1 MPLKDIPFFK
11 EYTIRYDWDAF
22 EKVCE
27 ALNIESFM
35 DFDIVLRRLGPKQL
49 RLMLWAG
56 LLYKFPTLQPSEV
69 GAIISEF
76 MQENPLSD
84 VTAIISKGLEE
95 AGFIST
101 KVADKGEMKPNAKPS
116 KK

>member
-1 MPLKDIPFFK
+1 MPLKEIPFFK

-22 EKVCE
+22 EKVCG
-27 ALNIESFM
+27 ALGIESFL
-35 DFDIVLRRLGPKQL
+35 DFDMVLRKLGPKQL

-56 LLYKFPTLQPSEV
+56 LLHKFPDIQPSEV

-76 MQENPLSD
+76 MQEKPLAEL
-84 VTAIISKGLEE
+84 TTIISKGLEE

-101 KVADKGEMKPNAKPS
+101 GKSDKGETKPPAKPS

>member
-1 MPLKDIPFFK
+1 MPLKDITFFR

-56 LLYKFPTLQPSEV
+56 LIHKFPEMQPSEV
-69 GAIISEF
+69 GTIISEF
-76 MQENPLSD
+76 MQENPLSE
-84 VTAIISKGLEE
+84 VTSIISKGLEE

-101 KVADKGEMKPNAKPS
+101 RGLDKGETKPNTKAS